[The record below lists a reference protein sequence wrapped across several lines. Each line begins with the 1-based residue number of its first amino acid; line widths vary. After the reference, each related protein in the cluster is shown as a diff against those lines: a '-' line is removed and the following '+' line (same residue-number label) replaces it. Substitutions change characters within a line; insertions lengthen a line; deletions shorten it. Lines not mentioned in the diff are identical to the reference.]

1 MESMCCISHHC
12 ILTKCVWKTCVD
24 LGNKRNPLWP
34 WENSQYCS
42 SKQNKTLLPNFFP
55 RWLCLKMWR
64 YLMSIFSNG
73 GKKCCSVSIWD
84 REQGAQSIPCHVLKP
99 IKRGSF
105 TAASHS
111 RDIAH
116 ISVNALILACNDVF
130 HLHSPFV
137 HLMCILFIWSLLKG
151 SLCVHIVYVDC
162 MSESLFFCRG
172 STPYILLLRW
182 NCYKM
187 WMFISYMY
195 WRLLVFDFFFCSKV
209 QTSPLKSDRS
219 RIHSIKTPC

>member
-1 MESMCCISHHC
+1 
-12 ILTKCVWKTCVD
+12 
-24 LGNKRNPLWP
+24 
-34 WENSQYCS
+34 
-42 SKQNKTLLPNFFP
+42 
-55 RWLCLKMWR
+55 
-64 YLMSIFSNG
+64 MSIFSNR
-73 GKKCCSVSIWD
+73 GKKCYSVSIWD

-162 MSESLFFCRG
+162 KSESLFFAEAVLHIYYSLGEIVIRCG
-172 STPYILLLRW
+172 
-182 NCYKM
+182 C
-187 WMFISYMY
+187 SYHICTEDY
-195 WRLLVFDFFFCSKV
+195 
-209 QTSPLKSDRS
+209 
-219 RIHSIKTPC
+219 